1 MPPAIRIDFSR
12 PIALFPLPAVIV
24 FPHTAEWLVAF
35 EARYR
40 QLVED
45 CLRARTDGN
54 ILTAAPFAMAT
65 YATRQWTGE
74 RIGEP
79 ALRPAV
85 CVVKIVDHRPLS
97 DGRHQILMHG
107 ITRATIDSIAEP
119 DGRRLYRLAR
129 LRPIDTRVGGPRRM
143 PALEAAIGRLL
154 NAGELARLPRLEQ
167 VRGWIRQGNVPPR
180 RMPALEAAIGRLLNA
195 GELARLPRLEQVRGW
210 IRQGNVPT
218 DVLVEQLNDFLSRR
232 DEVRYRLLAEP
243 SGRLRAR
250 NALSELRHLSDLLA
264 HAEERTASPKSRGI
278 TLN

>member
-45 CLRARTDGN
+45 SLRARTDGN

-74 RIGEP
+74 RVGEP

-85 CVVKIVDHRPLS
+85 CVVKIIDHRALA
-97 DGRHQILMHG
+97 DGRHQILIHG
-107 ITRATIDSIAEP
+107 MTRATIDSVSEP

-143 PALEAAIGRLL
+143 PALEAAIGRLVHT
-154 NAGELARLPRLEQ
+154 GELARMPRLEQ
-167 VRGWIRQGNVPPR
+167 
-180 RMPALEAAIGRLLNA
+180 L
-195 GELARLPRLEQVRGW
+195 RGW

-218 DVLVEQLNDFLSRR
+218 DVLVEQLNDFLARR

-243 SGRLRAR
+243 SGRVRAR
-250 NALSELRHLSDLLA
+250 NALSELEHLANVLRHAS
-264 HAEERTASPKSRGI
+264 ERTASSTSRGI